1 MNSKVSIIIPVYNGE
16 KFIADCI
23 NSILKQTYSNY
34 EIVLVNDGSI
44 DKTREIIESFDNEKI
59 HLFNIEN
66 NGVSNARNY
75 GMEHATGDFILFVDA
90 DDKID
95 NKTLEI
101 LINKQKEYNVDIIR
115 YNGYIQDINGN
126 FKELDIPVTNSTILN
141 SKKDL
146 DKIIELINGHLRCYS
161 PLLFIKNSDII
172 RFDTTL
178 TYLEDKLFY
187 LENMTNGDK
196 NILFINELLYYY
208 NFNDRSKTKD
218 INKFKSNIEDMI
230 TATKKIDS
238 VVRRLSNDSNTTY
251 NSLLNLFIYKIEYLA
266 SISKYKEFKNVMK
279 DVYTIDEFNKLVN
292 MNNVKLK
299 KIQKILYVLLRKK
312 LFFLLYLTYRI
323 KGLVKGIKK

>member
-1 MNSKVSIIIPVYNGE
+1 MNSKISIIIPVYNGE
-16 KFIADCI
+16 KFIEDCI

-34 EIVLVNDGSI
+34 EIVLVNDGSV

-59 HLFNIEN
+59 RLFNIEN
-66 NGVSNARNY
+66 NGVSNARNF
-75 GMEHATGDFILFVDA
+75 GIEHATGDYILFVDA

-101 LINKQKEYNVDIIR
+101 LINKQKEYDVDIIR
-115 YNGYIQDINGN
+115 YNGYIQDVNGK
-126 FKELDIPVTNSTILN
+126 FTQLDMPVSNNTILN
-141 SKKDL
+141 SKKDI
-146 DKIIELINGHLRCYS
+146 DKIIELINGNLRCYS

-172 RFDTTL
+172 KFDTTL

-187 LENMTNGDK
+187 LENMTNGNK

-238 VVRRLSNDSNTTY
+238 VIKGLSDSDISWS
-251 NSLLNLFIYKIEYLA
+251 SLLSLFIYKIEYLV
-266 SISKYKEFKNVMK
+266 SISKYKEFKNVMN
-279 DVYTIDEFNKLVN
+279 DVYTIDEFKQLVN
-292 MNNVKLK
+292 SKLK
-299 KIQKILYVLLRKK
+299 VKKMQKIFHVLLKK
-312 LFFLLYLTYRI
+312 RFFNLLYIAFRI
-323 KGLVKGIKK
+323 KGVVKGMKK